1 MQLILRADVEN
12 LGRLGDTVS
21 VKPGY
26 GRNYLIPQGLAMQAT
41 DSNLRRFENERKKL
55 QAKRDALASAAQ
67 SLADKLAATPIT
79 IEVRV
84 GEGDKLYGSVTS
96 GIIADKLAEAGVEVD
111 RKKIVMA
118 EPIRA
123 LGHYEV
129 EVKLLPDLRGM
140 VSVTVMRQGG
150 FEDVEAEAA
159 AEPEAATPADEEQA
173 QPSGQPEEE
182 AAE

>member
-26 GRNYLIPQGLAMQAT
+26 GRNYLIPQGLAMLA
-41 DSNLRRFENERKKL
+41 SEPNLRRFENERKKL

-67 SLADKLAATPIT
+67 SLADKLAATPVV

-96 GIIADKLAEAGVEVD
+96 GIIADKLAEAGVEID
-111 RKKIVMA
+111 RKKIVLA
-118 EPIRA
+118 EPIRS
-123 LGHYEV
+123 LGHYEI
-129 EVKLLPDLRGM
+129 EVKLLPELRGK
-140 VSVTVMRQGG
+140 VEVTVMRQGG
-150 FEDVEAEAA
+150 FEDV
-159 AEPEAATPADEEQA
+159 TPAPVEEQV
-173 QPSGQPEEE
+173 QESGQPEEE
-182 AAE
+182 TAQ

>member
-12 LGRLGDTVS
+12 LGHLGDTVA

-26 GRNYLIPQGLAMQAT
+26 GRNYLIPQGLAMLA
-41 DSNLRRFENERKKL
+41 SEPNLRRFENERKKL

-67 SLADKLAATPIT
+67 GLANKLASTPVV

-96 GIIADKLAEAGVEVD
+96 AIIADKLAEAGVEID

-129 EVKLLPDLRGM
+129 EVKLLPDLRGK
-140 VSVTVMRQGG
+140 VQVTVMRQGG
-150 FEDVEAEAA
+150 FEDV
-159 AEPEAATPADEEQA
+159 TPAPAPVEEQA
-173 QPSGQPEEE
+173 PESGQPEEE
-182 AAE
+182 AAQ

>member
-1 MQLILRADVEN
+1 MELILRADVEN
-12 LGRLGDTVS
+12 LGRLGDKVA

-26 GRNYLIPQGLAMQAT
+26 GRNYLIPQGLAMLAS

-67 SLADKLAATPIT
+67 SLADRLAATPLV

-96 GIIADKLAEAGVEVD
+96 AIIADKLAAAGIEID
-111 RKKIVMA
+111 RKKIVLA
-118 EPIRA
+118 EPIRS

-129 EVKLLPDLRGM
+129 EVKLLPELRGK
-140 VSVTVMRQGG
+140 VQVTIMRQGG
-150 FEDVEAEAA
+150 A
-159 AEPEAATPADEEQA
+159 
-173 QPSGQPEEE
+173 EEE
-182 AAE
+182 AAPEKQAEASGQSEEETA

>member
-1 MQLILRADVEN
+1 MELILRADVEN
-12 LGRLGDTVS
+12 LGRLGDKVS

-26 GRNYLIPQGLAMQAT
+26 GRNYLIPQGLAMLA
-41 DSNLRRFENERKKL
+41 SEANLRRFENERKKL
-55 QAKRDALASAAQ
+55 QAKRDAQIADAQGLANR
-67 SLADKLAATPIT
+67 LAEIAIV

-84 GEGDKLYGSVTS
+84 GEGAKLYGSVTS
-96 GIIADKLAEAGVEVD
+96 GIIADKLAEAGVEID
-111 RKKIVMA
+111 RKKIVLA

-129 EVKLLPDLRGM
+129 EVKLLPDLRGV

-159 AEPEAATPADEEQA
+159 APAEEQA

-182 AAE
+182 TAE